1 MLAFVQFVLERL
13 EGEAAEKEAVSKA
26 ATQDSIRRAA
36 AEHSTA
42 LQASKTFPS
51 CLQCFLACQKNLYL
65 CAAWQKKQH
74 FSFHLI

>member
-26 ATQDSIRRAA
+26 ATQDSIRKAA

-42 LQASKTFPS
+42 LQVSQTLAS
-51 CLQCFLACQKNLYL
+51 CLMCFLD
-65 CAAWQKKQH
+65 
-74 FSFHLI
+74 